1 MGPWGPGEEGP
12 GSRGAGG
19 RAAWQWLWGW
29 KPRSGGIRGNAPSLC
44 LGRAGPR
51 EPGGRGGGRL
61 VAGGQVGAQ
70 GTEGEVPRGLSCPV
84 TQDGWF
90 LRVPHPLRTGM
101 HPRVSQAHRGPVV
114 KRQDARGGGAEQALL
129 GSPRPRPARPW
140 EGGSSQGQ
148 REEGKGRRVCSH
160 GPTFDSA
167 PEPLRSLATSALIP
181 NLRQG
186 HTGCRPL
193 QILVTFSWSRM
204 NHLNSG

>member
-101 HPRVSQAHRGPVV
+101 HPCVSQAHRGPVV
-114 KRQDARGGGAEQALL
+114 KRQDARGVGEPNRPYWGPPDPGQLAPGKVGPPRGSGRREKAGEFALTA
-129 GSPRPRPARPW
+129 PP
-140 EGGSSQGQ
+140 SSQHLSLSG
-148 REEGKGRRVCSH
+148 VS
-160 GPTFDSA
+160 P
-167 PEPLRSLATSALIP
+167 PLP
-181 NLRQG
+181 
-186 HTGCRPL
+186 
-193 QILVTFSWSRM
+193 
-204 NHLNSG
+204 